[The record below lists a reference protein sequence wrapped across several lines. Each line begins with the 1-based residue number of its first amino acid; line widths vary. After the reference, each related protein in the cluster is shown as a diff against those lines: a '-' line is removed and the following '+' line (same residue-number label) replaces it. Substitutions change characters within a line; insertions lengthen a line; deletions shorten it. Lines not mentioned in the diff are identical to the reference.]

1 MSDKFTTYARNRA
14 LAVTAVFGVI
24 AVISLSSV
32 VDWGKSWPLVL
43 FYGTILLNT
52 YFSVRS
58 FASITPKEHLGQQ
71 IIDAVLVLC
80 LFLMVMNFNSVLNFI
95 IWTTLLFIVA
105 TLKYI
110 FLARLAGYSK
120 LIYMK
125 IRIDALG
132 ILFCFLALIG
142 ALWGYGR
149 QVSVI
154 WAITFVLANIYV
166 LKLNPHY
173 LLEHH
178 YENQK

>member
-14 LAVTAVFGVI
+14 LAVTAVFGAI
-24 AVISLSSV
+24 ALISLSSV
-32 VDWGKSWPLVL
+32 VDWGRSWPLVL

-120 LIYMK
+120 LLYMK

-132 ILFCFLALIG
+132 ILFCFLALLG
-142 ALWGYGR
+142 TLWGYGR
-149 QVSVI
+149 QVSAI
-154 WAITFVLANIYV
+154 WAVVFVLANIYV

-173 LLEHH
+173 LLENH
-178 YENQK
+178 YENKK